1 MLRKAIHRF
10 LLKGDKHLSPFCIPV
25 LCALLF
31 AACESKKD
39 KIGAVYNGPF
49 EIVNDLVVKYSEQ
62 GKMKVFVKTPRS
74 LTYQNETRVFPD
86 SVNINFYDSLGTVV
100 TTLRSDS
107 GRYDRNA
114 DVYIVKGHVRV
125 VKFETNQIMT
135 TTELSWSPGTR
146 KVFTD
151 KALSIK
157 NTRTMEISNAI
168 GMDAEQDFSRIKL
181 RKATGVYK
189 FTQPE
194 SQPLPP
200 SPSVPQSQPV
210 PQSRPDSTRALR
222 TKSIGV

>member
-1 MLRKAIHRF
+1 M
-10 LLKGDKHLSPFCIPV
+10 V

-31 AACESKKD
+31 VACESKKD
-39 KIGAVYNGPF
+39 KIGAAYTGPF

-62 GKMKVFVKTPRS
+62 GNMKVYVKTPKS

-86 SVNINFYDSLGTVV
+86 SVNISFFDSLGTVV

-125 VKFETNQIMT
+125 VKLDEHQILT

-151 KALSIK
+151 KPLTIV
-157 NTRTMEISNAI
+157 NTQSPEVTHAI

-181 RKATGVYK
+181 RKMTGKMVSK
-189 FTQPE
+189 G
-194 SQPLPP
+194 
-200 SPSVPQSQPV
+200 
-210 PQSRPDSTRALR
+210 
-222 TKSIGV
+222 I

>member
-1 MLRKAIHRF
+1 MLNKSIQKF
-10 LLKGDKHLSPFCIPV
+10 FSNGDIHLSPFCILT

-31 AACESKKD
+31 VACESKKD

-62 GKMKVFVKTPRS
+62 GNMKVYVKTPKS

-86 SVNINFYDSLGTVV
+86 SVNISFYDSLGTVV

-125 VKFETNQIMT
+125 VKLETHQILT
-135 TTELSWSPGTR
+135 TTELNWSPGTR

-151 KALSIK
+151 KALAIR
-157 NTRTMEISNAI
+157 NTRTAEITNAI

-181 RKATGVYK
+181 RKMTGTVH
-189 FTQPE
+189 FTGP
-194 SQPLPP
+194 
-200 SPSVPQSQPV
+200 
-210 PQSRPDSTRALR
+210 
-222 TKSIGV
+222 